1 MTQTPDWDQLLTE
14 FRDGSQLAA
23 VLDDEWNVRSATP
36 ELTALLGLDFTP
48 GNESSAMEIVHPA
61 DHQKALEAMASVTE
75 FEGLHPPSDYRVRN
89 ADGHWS
95 SLDLAGEA
103 ISHGAI
109 LLHVNLVD
117 ERRRAEMLAVEQIE
131 ILETA
136 VPGANIEQVA
146 GLLVNMLERHVDG
159 SIVIIHLIENGKMI
173 SVHSGAV
180 DDAIANRLVGVPA
193 SAIQTVAPNLSEAA
207 QRGFS
212 YFEPFAADLPHWR
225 TVLDGTGIASVVS
238 TPAQDPNGNVNGHV
252 EVLRF
257 SAERP
262 RNEELSVHGL
272 VARLAGLLVDRYSFE
287 QTLERAALNDAL
299 TGLGNRLRLTL
310 RIEELANVAAPFSMI
325 AVDLDQFTWVNNNLG
340 HQAGDELLV
349 SVAKRFS
356 SVLPPG
362 AEAFRPGGDEFVIVV
377 PGERRSEAVVEIG
390 QHLLESLG
398 EPISVGPERRKV
410 RASLGVATCRR
421 GDSDPTRILAR
432 ADAAM
437 YAAKR
442 NGGSGIRLF
451 DADIGMKVSRKMELA
466 DQLGA
471 AIANG
476 QMGLVFQPMFNLA
489 SKHLAGVEALVR
501 WDHPTLGL
509 VGPDEFVP
517 IAEESQLILELDE
530 WVINEASTRLND
542 WYAHRDQLEEFGVW
556 VNLSARTFERP
567 GLVEVF
573 QSFNAA
579 IPLSLELTE
588 RDSFASFGDASD
600 AIRRLTDAGHQIHID
615 DFGTG
620 RASLHRLAEFDVS
633 GVKIDRAFVD
643 GMIRSD
649 RYREVV
655 QSIVELGQTLNI
667 SVTAEGIE
675 SLEQLE
681 ALTELGCGHGQG
693 YLLARPMLR
702 PALETRF
709 GQGLDLGH
717 ALTISSGETY

>member
-1 MTQTPDWDQLLTE
+1 M
-14 FRDGSQLAA
+14 
-23 VLDDEWNVRSATP
+23 
-36 ELTALLGLDFTP
+36 LGLDFTP
-48 GNESSAMEIVHPA
+48 GHESSALEILHPG
-61 DHQKALEAMASVTE
+61 DHERAFAAMASVFE
-75 FEGLHPPSDYRVRN
+75 FDGLHPPRDYRLRDAN
-89 ADGHWS
+89 GDWS
-95 SLDLAGEA
+95 SFDLAGESIDHDA
-103 ISHGAI
+103 L
-109 LLHVNLVD
+109 LLHINRVD

-136 VPGANIEQVA
+136 VPGADIRDVA
-146 GLLVNMLERHVDG
+146 SRLVNMVERHVDDA
-159 SIVIIHLIENGKMI
+159 VAVIHLIQNGTVV
-173 SVHSGAV
+173 SVHSGV
-180 DDAIANRLVGVPA
+180 IDDKIANRLHGL
-193 SAIQTVAPNLSEAA
+193 SADSIETVAPNLVDTAI
-207 QRGFS
+207 RGFAV
-212 YFEPFAADLPHWR
+212 FEPSAGELPHWHSPLAGSR
-225 TVLDGTGIASVVS
+225 VASVVS
-238 TPAQDPNGNVNGHV
+238 SPALNPQGSINGYL

-257 SAERP
+257 HNDRP
-262 RNEELSVHGL
+262 LNGELSVHGL
-272 VARLAGLLVDRYSFE
+272 VARLLGLMVDRFSFE
-287 QTLERAALNDAL
+287 QTLERAALDDAL

-310 RIEELANVAAPFSMI
+310 RIDELARVASPFSMI

-349 SVAKRFS
+349 SVAERFS

-362 AEAFRPGGDEFVIVV
+362 AEAYRPGGDEFVIVV

-390 QHLLESLG
+390 QQLLESLG
-398 EPISVGPERRKV
+398 EPIRVGPERRKV

-442 NGGSGIRLF
+442 SGGSGIRLF
-451 DADIGMKVSRKMELA
+451 DSDIGKKVSRKMELA
-466 DQLGA
+466 DQLGT
-471 AIANG
+471 AIAHG
-476 QMGLVFQPMFNLA
+476 EMGLVFQPIFNLA
-489 SKHLAGVEALVR
+489 TKQLAGVEALVR

-509 VGPDEFVP
+509 VGPEEFVP

-530 WVINEASTRLND
+530 WVIDEASHRLNE
-542 WYAHRDQLEEFGVW
+542 WHGHRSNLEEFGVW

-620 RASLHRLAEFDVS
+620 RASLHRLAEFEVS

-655 QSIVELGQTLNI
+655 QSIVELGSTLDI

-675 SLEQLE
+675 NDEQLE

-693 YLLARPMLR
+693 YLLARPMLKQ
-702 PALETRF
+702 ALEHRF
-709 GQGLDLGH
+709 GEGLDLDQT
-717 ALTISSGETY
+717 LTSGETY